1 MTRAALTRL
10 LLAAWFVAPLAAL
23 GLWAVADRWSAG
35 TPLPDDWGPRGW
47 SGASAAGVAAALW
60 RSALLANAV
69 TLLATPAGAMA
80 ARGLLRVGPRLR
92 AVAAALLLLPA
103 VVPPLTVVLGLDVLL
118 LRLQVPAAVGVVSIL
133 VVQALPYTAYVMYIT
148 YLAHDDTYEDE
159 ARTLGASP
167 FRTLVR
173 VQLPLVAPG
182 LAAAAFLALL
192 VAWSDYVVTVIVGGG
207 LLVTLPVLVA
217 SAAAGTGNEPV
228 VAVMSLLA
236 ALPPLGL
243 LVALG
248 MLGRR
253 GRAGS
258 RSGVTSR
265 RASPVVTGARP

>member
-1 MTRAALTRL
+1 MTGAVLARL

-23 GLWAVADRWSAG
+23 GLWAVAGRWSADSL
-35 TPLPDDWGPRGW
+35 LPDDWGSRGW
-47 SGASAAGVAAALW
+47 SGAAAAGVVAALW
-60 RSALLANAV
+60 RSAWLASAV

-92 AVAAALLLLPA
+92 AAAAMLLLLPA
-103 VVPPLTVVLGLDVLL
+103 VIPPLTVVLGLDVLL
-118 LRLQVPAAVGVVSIL
+118 LRLQVPAAVGVVTIL
-133 VVQALPYTAYVMYIT
+133 VVQALPYTTYVMYAT
-148 YLAHDDTYEDE
+148 YLAHDDRYEDE

-167 FRTLVR
+167 LRTLVR

-192 VAWSDYVVTVIVGGG
+192 VAWSDYVVTVVVGGG

-217 SAAAGTGNEPV
+217 STATGTGNEPV

-243 LVALG
+243 LVVLG
-248 MLGRR
+248 LLGRR

-258 RSGVTSR
+258 GPGVTSGR
-265 RASPVVTGARP
+265 GSAVVAGTRP